1 MFDSATSY
9 DRFMGRYSRPLAR
22 DFAAYAGL
30 RPGQRALDV
39 GCGPGA
45 LTGVLVETLGSS
57 AVAAVD
63 PSPAFVEAARDRF
76 PSVDVRLATAERL
89 PFSHGTFDVSLAQL
103 VVHFMSDP
111 IAGLSEM
118 RRVTRPGGSLAACV
132 WDYTRD
138 STPLT
143 VFWKAARE
151 LDSSIE
157 TESRLPGSTP
167 GDLRRLFE
175 AAGIVDVEETTLS
188 IEVEHPD
195 FDDWWEPFT
204 LGVGP
209 AGKYV
214 ASLGS
219 DAEAELRE
227 LCRLALPSGA
237 FTLEARALT
246 ARGQA

>member
-9 DRFMGRYSRPLAR
+9 DRFMGRYSRPLAAE
-22 DFAAYAGL
+22 FVAYAGL
-30 RPGQRALDV
+30 QPGQRALDV

-45 LTGVLVETLGSS
+45 LTGALVEKLGSS

-63 PSPAFVEAARDRF
+63 PSRAFADVARDRF
-76 PSVDVRLATAERL
+76 PAVDVRVASAESL
-89 PFSHGTFDVSLAQL
+89 PFGDSRFDASLAQL

-111 IAGLSEM
+111 VAGLTEM
-118 RRVTRPGGSLAACV
+118 KRVTLGGGLVAACV
-132 WDYTRD
+132 WDYARER
-138 STPLT
+138 TPLS
-143 VFWKAARE
+143 VFWKAARQ
-151 LDSSIE
+151 LDPSIE
-157 TESRLPGSTP
+157 TETNPPGSTP
-167 GDLRRLFE
+167 GDLGKLFE
-175 AAGIVDVEETTLS
+175 EAGIVDVEEATLS
-188 IEVEHPD
+188 VEVEHPD
-195 FDDWWEPFT
+195 FENWWDPFT

-214 ASLGS
+214 ASLDS